1 MDLSVRM
8 TSSHAPRISILFTVH
23 SHHLIC
29 IYCSPHCSHLWR
41 LLNVDLQLYTIHAC
55 QLSQIAI
62 LIIPWSISL
71 AQHSQYPKAVSLL
84 LKVLKPKEMKLIYP
98 KATIPEEGYHRSHHL
113 ARQTILLNYK
123 P

>member
-1 MDLSVRM
+1 
-8 TSSHAPRISILFTVH
+8 
-23 SHHLIC
+23 
-29 IYCSPHCSHLWR
+29 
-41 LLNVDLQLYTIHAC
+41 LYTIHAC

-113 ARQTILLNYK
+113 ARLTILLVREQDEGSLHV
-123 P
+123 